1 MMALYIYVCFRT
13 LTEFQ
18 ENNPTS
24 TDTYAHMPPKRK
36 TKKPIMEEKR
46 RRLNEIEA
54 ERQAL
59 LHELGEQPS
68 HSRELELPATPSTTE
83 PLSSSSGDRSL
94 GTDTNMEDILTKIA
108 KGIDRGPPTLPTFD
122 GDLAEFE
129 NFYNEFTRTTRE
141 KDIPAHEN
149 MRRLRKA
156 LTGKALAHVKDY
168 LDRPTCLQQVM
179 EELRLK
185 YGPSVSLSQNIMSRC
200 DKLPRLDRKTKTL
213 QKLTFEVASLQAT
226 IDRANNAGLGLLV
239 VEKIQEKLDPPARL
253 DWGKTKKLGEP
264 SFDAFLAWLKG
275 YREAY
280 EAGGGLESPPRDS
293 ADRHGRRTSREDH
306 EYRGS
311 YESRRR
317 QKNTEP
323 DWRRDSRDNPRYRNE
338 SPRRRWNQKPD
349 TQPQKVMT
357 MRQDAIDPCDMG
369 CLEVHRLRE
378 CPKFVGLNYADGIA
392 LLKQKRRCFRCQ
404 DNHRMPNC
412 QYNKA

>member
-1 MMALYIYVCFRT
+1 MMVVYIYVCFRT

-59 LHELGEQPS
+59 LRELGEQPS
-68 HSRELELPATPSTTE
+68 HSRELELPVTPSTTE

-94 GTDTNMEDILTKIA
+94 RTDSSMEDILTKIA

-129 NFYNEFTRTTRE
+129 NFYNEFNRTTQE

-156 LTGKALAHVKDY
+156 LTGNALAHVKDY

-185 YGPSVSLSQNIMSRC
+185 YGPSVSLSQNIMARC
-200 DKLPRLDRKTKTL
+200 DKLPRLDRNTKTL
-213 QKLTFEVASLQAT
+213 QKLTFEVASLQST
-226 IDRANNAGLGLLV
+226 IERANNAGLGLLV
-239 VEKIQEKLDPPARL
+239 VEKIQGKLDQPARL
-253 DWGKTKKLGEP
+253 DWGKTKRQGEP
-264 SFDAFLAWLKG
+264 SFDAFLTWLKG

-280 EAGGGLESPPRDS
+280 EAGGGLESPTRDS
-293 ADRHGRRTSREDH
+293 ADRRGRRTSRQDH
-306 EYRGS
+306 DYRG
-311 YESRRR
+311 YEPKRRR
-317 QKNTEP
+317 DDESN
-323 DWRRDSRDNPRYRNE
+323 WRRDSRDIPRYRHE
-338 SPRRRWNQKPD
+338 SPSHRWSQRPVE
-349 TQPQKVMT
+349 QPSKVMT
-357 MRQDAIDPCDMG
+357 IHPNEVDPCDMG
-369 CLEVHRLRE
+369 CSETHRLRE
-378 CPKFVGLNYADGIA
+378 CPKFAGLNHRDGQA
-392 LLKQKRRCFRCQ
+392 VLRKKKRCFKCYDCHRVNQCQ
-404 DNHRMPNC
+404 F
-412 QYNKA
+412 QQA